1 MKYLKISSLLVL
13 SLLLFAP
20 AALADVECR
29 LQPNLGSI
37 RAESM
42 AESIEPVDMRCEW
55 AADDITAADVET
67 DSDGIQYMAGST
79 FDLVL
84 RLSARPIND
93 HENPVLLHLPG
104 DDPRTIEVETD
115 GYDVAG
121 EISGPNIR
129 WPGEEDDV
137 VSFPLD
143 ASWDLDDTN
152 GDSGTFTIT
161 GIMVDATTGDNSV
174 TATADMTAEDLADG
188 ITLDV
193 PSENVTIA
201 GIDQALTMALGAD
214 AKVAT
219 INSCDPKEFKV
230 LVDLREGFR
239 TGWSDIDNI
248 QLMVSSGTITGPAT
262 MGVLTRL
269 RADGDMLTYEV
280 DGTTLRD
287 STSIEL
293 TIQPDPGDE
302 GDVLYVSVMFI
313 PTTQSSA
320 KFIVSDKI
328 TVGTYGPCE
337 GDSLLFPFISN
348 KSGFD
353 TGIVILNTSELS
365 GSCGLMWDGEEVEDL
380 KRVPAMGQTAFILSM
395 ENPDFQGWLKLAC
408 EFSGAHG
415 YAYITDLAGI
425 TGAQGYLA
433 RRSPDYN

>member
-29 LQPNLGSI
+29 LQPNLDSI

-42 AESIEPVDMRCEW
+42 AESIEDIEMRCEW
-55 AADDITAADVET
+55 TMSGDIAGATLELEQE
-67 DSDGIQYMAGST
+67 GIQYMPGST

-93 HENPVLLHLPG
+93 DDENPVMLMLPG
-104 DDPRTIEVETD
+104 DDARTVAVETT
-115 GYDVAG
+115 GYMVDG

-129 WPGEEDDV
+129 WDN

-143 ASWDLDDTN
+143 TSWDLDDP
-152 GDSGTFTIT
+152 DSGTLMIT

-174 TATADMTAEDLADG
+174 TATADMTADSLGNEA
-188 ITLDV
+188 TLDV

-201 GIDQALTMALGAD
+201 GIDQAMTLDLDGDVEA
-214 AKVAT
+214 
-219 INSCDPKEFKV
+219 INSCVPGEIMVD
-230 LVDLREGFR
+230 VDLGEGFR
-239 TGWSDIDNI
+239 MGWTDIDNI
-248 QLMVSSGTITGPAT
+248 QFMVSSGTITGPAT
-262 MGVLTRL
+262 AGVLTRL
-269 RADGDMLTYEV
+269 SADGDMLTYEV
-280 DGTTLRD
+280 DSSPLRD
-287 STSIEL
+287 STPL
-293 TIQPDPGDE
+293 TLTLKPDPGDE
-302 GDVLYVSVMFI
+302 GDVLYVSVMFV
-313 PTTQSSA
+313 PTTSSMAKFDVSA
-320 KFIVSDKI
+320 KI
-328 TVGTYGPCE
+328 TAAMYGPCE

-353 TGIVILNTSELS
+353 TGIVILNTSELA
-365 GSCGLMWDGEEVEDL
+365 GNCGLMWDGEEVVNL

-395 ENPDFQGWLKLAC
+395 ENADFQGWLKLAC

-415 YAYITDLAGI
+415 YAYITDVGGI

-433 RRSPDYN
+433 RRSPNYN